1 MDEVRTL
8 NDKTQGLYGDALED
22 KRLQLLSE
30 IMRTKRNIIGI
41 KRDIDKF
48 KEPLSEAQATHK
60 QCVID
65 YTEMHDVLRKHRIHI
80 GTDDL
85 HDAFSAYTGH
95 KDRLI
100 ADLIDAYYDTSLPL
114 ENAISITQL
123 PSDHNHRHS
132 LYGTILF
139 QYFEKRDINAAN
151 LVKIATKLL
160 SEYYPDIDR
169 KEFAETVMNAGING
183 HTFIQG
189 TPQYK
194 KSLQFAKIF
203 KSIKGYKKKDFTN
216 MYVKINSSWDA
227 IEVTEPD
234 NVEINDHNTEIVI
247 EHTESKHNPNPPTQ
261 HNEANE
267 RHDIYEIGTQFY
279 YWHSLRD
286 HKHYIHPRY
295 SDLKDEVLNNPVCGL
310 DVSQWNSLQTECKTD
325 INTDVARNIKSNG
338 FWQNPYRIA
347 KSTSLSM
354 QHLAVLKIYTDF
366 TTESKLYCATLRS
379 GNPQRITSIAV
390 WCRLLVEC
398 VQCYGTELDSKQTK
412 YYRGVDSAFI
422 FEKIATKFNL
432 PMSTS

>member
-1 MDEVRTL
+1 MAHQVFGNTHQCEIIDIEQNTFKCQAIKRIQIILHEFNDDQHEPNLVEKFATIFISNGYTNTSLLNDFHHIKYTHHADDDDSVFSKIHTYFVNEIGTVCNEKQCRFISRHYRDRSTLQNQLNDCILSDEKHDNDGFNPHDRRYMMDLISRIHVYFIHSYHLNRLTMDEVRTL

-203 KSIKGYKKKDFTN
+203 KSI
-216 MYVKINSSWDA
+216 
-227 IEVTEPD
+227 
-234 NVEINDHNTEIVI
+234 
-247 EHTESKHNPNPPTQ
+247 
-261 HNEANE
+261 
-267 RHDIYEIGTQFY
+267 
-279 YWHSLRD
+279 
-286 HKHYIHPRY
+286 
-295 SDLKDEVLNNPVCGL
+295 
-310 DVSQWNSLQTECKTD
+310 
-325 INTDVARNIKSNG
+325 
-338 FWQNPYRIA
+338 
-347 KSTSLSM
+347 
-354 QHLAVLKIYTDF
+354 
-366 TTESKLYCATLRS
+366 
-379 GNPQRITSIAV
+379 
-390 WCRLLVEC
+390 
-398 VQCYGTELDSKQTK
+398 
-412 YYRGVDSAFI
+412 
-422 FEKIATKFNL
+422 
-432 PMSTS
+432 